1 MFTPLFIVVE
11 PGSADITATGRSGQ
25 PVLPH
30 AGLRFA

>member
-11 PGSADITATGRSGQ
+11 PGCADITATGRSGQ
-25 PVLPH
+25 PVLLH

>member
-11 PGSADITATGRSGQ
+11 PGCADITASGRSGQ